1 MRPQSTLRKKRFS
14 RPRGVKAMHA
24 DGLDW
29 GEVGRPLGR
38 ASLGR
43 ESSRPR
49 WRRRPI
55 AIWGKAA
62 RCNGVSAVEPPNL
75 AKSHRGEQRARSS
88 LNRPCREGQSL
99 RPA

>member
-43 ESSRPR
+43 EVIETE
-49 WRRRPI
+49 I
-55 AIWGKAA
+55 AAA
-62 RCNGVSAVEPPNL
+62 ADRHLGEGGAMQRGL
-75 AKSHRGEQRARSS
+75 GGRAAKLSQVA
-88 LNRPCREGQSL
+88 
-99 RPA
+99 